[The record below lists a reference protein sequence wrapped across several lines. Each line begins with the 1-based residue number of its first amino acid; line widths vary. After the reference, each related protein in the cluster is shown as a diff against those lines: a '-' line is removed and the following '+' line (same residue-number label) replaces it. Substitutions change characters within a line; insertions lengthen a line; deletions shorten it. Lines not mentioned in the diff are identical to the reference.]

1 MRSRAESMNQFAYP
15 AYQALSD
22 LMLPLRH
29 GAALV
34 SRSLDAWPAIAQ
46 TPQARA
52 LRANCDMLALAGLTH
67 ARPPFAIDSIEVDG
81 RTVGV
86 TEDIAD
92 STPFCSLV
100 HFVKD
105 DASLSG
111 QPRVLVIAPMSGHFA
126 TLLRGTVRTMLADH
140 DVYITDWHNPRD
152 VALIH
157 GRFGFDE
164 YVHHII
170 DFIETIGPGSHL
182 LAVCQP
188 TVAALSAVALM
199 AADAH
204 PAQPASMTLMAGP
217 IDTRINPTRVNELAK
232 SKSLAWFERNL
243 ISAVPY
249 GFAGGGRR
257 VYPGFMQ
264 LNAFLAMNLPRH
276 IDSFADMHY
285 ERAKGDQDTADA
297 IRVFYEEYFATMDLT
312 AEFYLETVDTVF
324 QRHALPLH
332 ELEVRGRKVEPSAI
346 RRTALLTVEG
356 ERDDICAVGQTL
368 AAQDLCDRL
377 RPYLKAHHVQTGV
390 GHYGVFNGKRWERQ
404 IYPRVRALIY
414 DNEASPT
421 NVNAR
426 AQPILPLQSIPP
438 PQAVPEPAASTTAQE
453 GAPDAPLQA
462 IPPEQML
469 DPATSADDASDQDQ
483 RPAPAAQ

>member
-188 TVAALSAVALM
+188 TVAASAATHGWQTATTWPPGPT
-199 AADAH
+199 AARKSIRWATYSSR
-204 PAQPASMTLMAGP
+204 PKRPSPSGTSRTL
-217 IDTRINPTRVNELAK
+217 
-232 SKSLAWFERNL
+232 
-243 ISAVPY
+243 
-249 GFAGGGRR
+249 
-257 VYPGFMQ
+257 
-264 LNAFLAMNLPRH
+264 
-276 IDSFADMHY
+276 
-285 ERAKGDQDTADA
+285 
-297 IRVFYEEYFATMDLT
+297 
-312 AEFYLETVDTVF
+312 
-324 QRHALPLH
+324 
-332 ELEVRGRKVEPSAI
+332 
-346 RRTALLTVEG
+346 
-356 ERDDICAVGQTL
+356 C
-368 AAQDLCDRL
+368 
-377 RPYLKAHHVQTGV
+377 
-390 GHYGVFNGKRWERQ
+390 
-404 IYPRVRALIY
+404 
-414 DNEASPT
+414 
-421 NVNAR
+421 
-426 AQPILPLQSIPP
+426 QS
-438 PQAVPEPAASTTAQE
+438 VT
-453 GAPDAPLQA
+453 
-462 IPPEQML
+462 
-469 DPATSADDASDQDQ
+469 
-483 RPAPAAQ
+483 